1 MVAMV
6 GSSHEGRYVARQLR
20 RGDSRAGRKHVD
32 GRTAEPG
39 PAVDLGPV
47 SPARVGLLRAS
58 MLTARPRQ
66 WSKNLLVFGAPVTGG
81 VLLEP
86 TSFVRALSAFAAF
99 CLVASGIYFVNDL
112 VDRDMDRA
120 HPVKRRRPV
129 AAGHLTAGLAV
140 VLAALLL
147 VGGLLLAALGAGP
160 RLVGVVGLYIALSLA
175 YTFVLRSMVLLDIAA
190 VAGGFV
196 LRAVAGGVA
205 VDVPLSSW
213 FLIVACFGA
222 LFIAAG
228 KRRAEHASLG
238 AGRGEHRRTLD
249 EYSEQFLR
257 YIVGSS
263 STVTIAAYC
272 LWAFEGEAGR
282 SLQSGLSIVPFVLG
296 IYRYVMLLEGEG
308 GGTPEELVLRDR
320 SLLVFGCLWV
330 VLVGWSAYLH

>member
-1 MVAMV
+1 V
-6 GSSHEGRYVARQLR
+6 R
-20 RGDSRAGRKHVD
+20 RGDLASNREHVEGRAV
-32 GRTAEPG
+32 EPD
-39 PAVDLGPV
+39 PAVGLG
-47 SPARVGLLRAS
+47 SETGGRGGLAQAL
-58 MLTARPRQ
+58 LVTARPRQ
-66 WSKNLLVFGAPVTGG
+66 WSKNVLVFGAPITGG
-81 VLLEP
+81 VLLQP
-86 TSFVRALSAFAAF
+86 IPFIRTILTFVAF
-99 CLVASGIYFVNDL
+99 CLVASGVYYVNDL
-112 VDRDMDRA
+112 IDRDLDRA

-129 AAGHLTAGLAV
+129 AAGRLPVRLAG

-147 VGGLLLAALGAGP
+147 VLGLAIATFGIGP
-160 RLVGVVGLYIALSLA
+160 RLAGVVGLYIALSLA
-175 YTFVLRSMVLLDIAA
+175 YTFVLRGMVLLDIAA

-228 KRRAEHASLG
+228 KRRSEYAALG
-238 AGRGEHRRTLD
+238 ASRGDHRRTLD
-249 EYSEQFLR
+249 EYSDQFLR

-296 IYRYVMLLEGEG
+296 IYRYVLLLEGGG
-308 GGTPEELVLRDR
+308 GGTPEDLVLRDR
-320 SLLVFGCLWV
+320 SLLVFGVAWV
-330 VLVGWSAYLH
+330 LLVGWGVYLH